1 MGKTKK
7 TARTEDYY
15 PVDGMNLLSAP
26 GIMCA
31 SAYFLLICLGDGFSI
46 ESDTAQRGIL
56 QMFLALC
63 SIWALVTGT
72 PFKTW
77 RRRRLKC
84 EYWIICILPAFIIG
98 LLKGN
103 PMESI
108 RIDLTPFMYMV
119 ATAWLISC
127 LSVVG
132 LNNLIFAL
140 YILSIIAAIKTIY
153 ISLNIVDAS
162 WLNYWQASKMSQA
175 WSNFSRV
182 ILRGGDIYI
191 VVALIIG
198 NYIIYRTQSAQVL
211 LTTAISQI
219 VLLVAVAIS
228 LTRSNFIGLASG
240 AVFQYGL
247 ISYYSVKGR
256 ATRNGLR
263 LKVVSLLVLALASP
277 LIYSQRAVLLER
289 FQKGSDAESSVERRF
304 EENNEVLEI
313 SRGEI
318 FLGLGLGSELKYEF
332 SQSLGVEEASRYVH
346 NFVFW
351 GILKLGLVVTV
362 MGLVLIYR
370 IFLAG
375 ISNLRSRS
383 KIAEDQVLVMTLL
396 SMLLTLLVVSVGANK
411 LTIMPGVMMLALIC
425 EGINIAWRSH
435 RRLYS
440 KE

>member
-31 SAYFLLICLGDGFSI
+31 TAFFLLICLGDGFSI
-46 ESDTAQRGIL
+46 ESDAAQRGVL
-56 QMFLALC
+56 QLFLALC
-63 SIWALVTGT
+63 SIWVIVTGT

-77 RRRRLKC
+77 RIRQLKC

-98 LLKGN
+98 LIKGN
-103 PMESI
+103 PLESI
-108 RIDLTPFMYMV
+108 RIDFTPFVYMV
-119 ATAWLISC
+119 VTAWLISC
-127 LSVVG
+127 LSVAG
-132 LNNLIFAL
+132 LNNLMFAM
-140 YILSIIAAIKTIY
+140 YILSIIAAIKAIY
-153 ISLNIVDAS
+153 ISLNIVDVS
-162 WLNYWQASKMSQA
+162 WLNYWQASKMPQA

-198 NYIIYRTQSAQVL
+198 NYIIYRTQSTQVL

-228 LTRSNFIGLASG
+228 LTRSNFVGLAFG
-240 AVFQYGL
+240 AVLQFGL
-247 ISYYSVKGR
+247 ISYYSVKSS
-256 ATRNGLR
+256 ATRKGIR

-277 LIYSQRAVLLER
+277 LIYSQRTVLLER
-289 FQKGSDAESSVERRF
+289 FQKGTDAESSVERRF

-318 FLGLGLGSELKYEF
+318 ILGLGLGSELKYEF

-351 GILKLGLVVTV
+351 GILKLGLLVTGI
-362 MGLVLIYR
+362 GLLLIYR
-370 IFLAG
+370 IFLGG
-375 ISNLRSRS
+375 IRSLRISS
-383 KIAEDQVLVMTLL
+383 STAENKALVITLI
-396 SMLLTLLVVSVGANK
+396 SILLTLVVVSVGANK
-411 LTIMPGVMMLALIC
+411 LTIMPGAMMLALIC
-425 EGINIAWRSH
+425 EGLNITSRSH
-435 RRLYS
+435 RRLEA
-440 KE
+440 K